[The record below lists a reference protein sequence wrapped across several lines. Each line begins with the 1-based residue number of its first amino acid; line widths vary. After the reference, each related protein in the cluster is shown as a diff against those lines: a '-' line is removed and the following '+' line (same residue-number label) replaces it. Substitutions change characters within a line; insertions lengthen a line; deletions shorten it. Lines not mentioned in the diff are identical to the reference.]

1 MNNRL
6 PFIFQTAFL
15 ILAVFFTWIWTNHP
29 TLSLYNLQ
37 LTALLIILYFAA
49 RLLSKQKAPLIDFES
64 ALILSTITLLLIF
77 STGGLDS
84 PLFFLLDFLL
94 FALALLFSPLQ
105 TALTAAVIAVIFI
118 AQLPAPTDAHIT
130 NLLSLILITPLA
142 ILFGNRFIAVKQ
154 AKGDIKKL
162 EGTIAHEETQ
172 TLLWLSTT
180 SKPQL
185 TISLDL
191 ISQVIST
198 RRLPASLQE
207 KLKEAYRKLL
217 DLYQSA
223 DQLEHDIDQASEN

>member
-15 ILAVFFTWIWTNHP
+15 VLAVFFTWIWTNHP

-49 RLLSKQKAPLIDFES
+49 RFVSKKKAPLIDFES

-118 AQLPAPTDAHIT
+118 AQLPAPTDTHIT

-162 EGTIAHEETQ
+162 EGTIANEETQ
-172 TLLWLSTT
+172 TLMWLSTS

-207 KLKEAYRKLL
+207 KLKDAYRKLL

-223 DQLEHDIDQASEN
+223 DQLQRDIDQASEN

>member
-15 ILAVFFTWIWTNHP
+15 VLAVFFTWIWTNHP

-49 RLLSKQKAPLIDFES
+49 RLVSKQKAPLIDFES

-118 AQLPAPTDAHIT
+118 AQLPAPTDTHIT

-162 EGTIAHEETQ
+162 EGTIANEETQ
-172 TLLWLSTT
+172 TLIWLSTT

-191 ISQVIST
+191 ISQVISAH
-198 RRLPASLQE
+198 RLPASLQE
-207 KLKEAYRKLL
+207 KLKDAYRKLL

-223 DQLEHDIDQASEN
+223 DQLERDIDQASEN